1 MGLKRVT
8 GNSKKTQ
15 KLVDIEIVSAL
26 KGSNQSNPRSGGIT
40 LVTTPEVA
48 PTVRA
53 EHHNTENVH
62 FVVSGQTTS
71 TNMPAKSTGNAMEKS
86 VRGTSEQLM
95 LMEYQNTTS
104 CVRDFLARAFQS
116 LDIEVGLPTYEEH
129 YSLRYAES
137 LGLKELRIYSLKM
150 LKDYCQHHIQ
160 KLSKIGVRQT
170 LMKMENLPSPP
181 LKSIKPSLVL
191 KDSFFSR
198 YSTPFGNLG
207 MTVNG
212 KCLTARI
219 SESRRT
225 GKGCSL
231 SDILEDSPDQ
241 KYFLSE
247 KQARYIQNQINK
259 SPTPVTA
266 IIIKDG

>member
-150 LKDYCQHHIQ
+150 LKDSSPTTMEIP
-160 KLSKIGVRQT
+160 SK
-170 LMKMENLPSPP
+170 P
-181 LKSIKPSLVL
+181 
-191 KDSFFSR
+191 FSER
-198 YSTPFGNLG
+198 WMNWGT
-207 MTVNG
+207 TANG
-212 KCLTARI
+212 RCLTARI
-219 SESRRT
+219 TESRKT

-231 SDILEDSPDQ
+231 SDILEDKPDP

-247 KQARYIQNQINK
+247 KQMKYLKGARNW
-259 SPTPVTA
+259 
-266 IIIKDG
+266 